1 MLFRSAAEVALS
13 FNYLRSP
20 IAGRV
25 GVINVY
31 PGTLVQASNIV
42 SSTSTATATVTTGA
56 MVTVTQLD
64 PINIQFTIPE
74 KDLPILLQNKGDDN
88 ALTVAV
94 DVAGSDK
101 PVTGKVFVIDNQV
114 DTSIGAVRLKAQI
127 ANKDRLM
134 IPGQF
139 VRQCV
144 VAKNIKDAL
153 VVPTPAVVNSIN
165 GNFVYTVKENNT
177 VDLVPV
183 KVIYQYQGQSVIAG
197 VEDKTKIVVE
207 GKQNLRPGNPIIESK
222 PAEKK

>member
-1 MLFRSAAEVALS
+1 MLFRS
-13 FNYLRSP
+13 
-20 IAGRV
+20 
-25 GVINVY
+25 
-31 PGTLVQASNIV
+31 
-42 SSTSTATATVTTGA
+42 
-56 MVTVTQLD
+56 
-64 PINIQFTIPE
+64 IPE
-74 KDLPILLQNKGDDN
+74 KDLPILLQNSGDDN

-94 DVAGSDK
+94 DVNGSDK

-114 DTSIGAVRLKAQI
+114 DTSIGAVRIKAQI
-127 ANKDRLM
+127 SNKERLM

-139 VRQCV
+139 VRLRLT
-144 VAKNIKDAL
+144 AKNIKDAL
-153 VVPTPAVVNSIN
+153 VVPTQAVVNSIN
-165 GNFVYTVKENNT
+165 GNFVYTVKDNNT